1 MATWPQSGALLLLL
15 ALAGTA
21 GADDCEKIAKTKLGE
36 WVRENPQRF
45 KAKEPRERDGKPNP
59 AWAKE
64 ILDQN
69 DALNAKYRELIKR
82 CRSRT

>member
-1 MATWPQSGALLLLL
+1 MTTLQRSGALLLLL
-15 ALAGTA
+15 AFA
-21 GADDCEKIAKTKLGE
+21 GAAWPEDCEKLAKRQLGE

-45 KAKEPRERDGKPNP
+45 KTKEPRERDGRPNP